1 MRNGDQKK
9 CSNIGNRL
17 KKLMSKSSMIH
28 LEHLTLLITID
39 GGGGTTSKMLRWMK
53 LYKLW
58 PLICQWSANLV
69 SVSGTGGTGGMSIV
83 AYACRRRV
91 AVPVAADGV
100 ALRLAWHPAWHPA
113 WKLSTLKTLS
123 HAHTNNTNGS
133 HIPII
138 SCLHPPNP
146 LLFNI
151 TIIIFVNE
159 FMENCN
165 SCFKSINILP

>member
-17 KKLMSKSSMIH
+17 KK
-28 LEHLTLLITID
+28 ID
-39 GGGGTTSKMLRWMK
+39 VQKLHDSFGALDSVDYNWWGGGTTSKMLRWMK
-53 LYKLW
+53 LCKLW